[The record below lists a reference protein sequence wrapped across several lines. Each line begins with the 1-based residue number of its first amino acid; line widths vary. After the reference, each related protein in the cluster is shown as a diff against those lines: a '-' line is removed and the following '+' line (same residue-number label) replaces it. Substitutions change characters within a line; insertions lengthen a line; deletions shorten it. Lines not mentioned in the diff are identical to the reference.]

1 MYEHGAWGIGAE
13 SRRASG
19 KVRLPGAH
27 ALRSTGHRLRY
38 FWDDAARLAH
48 QMMERARTER
58 EASSWMSRSIGSSN
72 GRDMLRKGACRSRGV
87 GVRCVVIPRARE
99 RQNPRRTLRA

>member
-38 FWDDAARLAH
+38 FWDDAARLAQH
-48 QMMERARTER
+48 ILTQ
-58 EASSWMSRSIGSSN
+58 
-72 GRDMLRKGACRSRGV
+72 RSRVMDVAGKAYE
-87 GVRCVVIPRARE
+87 VVE
-99 RQNPRRTLRA
+99 